1 MPRPLLLSTTML
13 AGALALGCGDQPAPA
28 EPASTPQPSLRTK
41 QDFEGQRAEVI
52 RFPFEFFAAGPDP
65 ATGLTLTIGL
75 ASPLADVPDCGG
87 AGPVIADGKRV
98 IQLVLTSAD
107 FVHQFIRARQATIVL
122 YESTSPDLC
131 DWVTAPVFAR
141 GRANVTFN
149 VTTRNP
155 AVIGL
160 KIQGIV
166 ELTSGGRAH
175 VLNTAQ
181 IHVHEDGTVRVHVDR
196 FVIKPIG
203 GA

>member
-1 MPRPLLLSTTML
+1 ML
-13 AGALALGCGDQPAPA
+13 AGAIVLGCGDQPDPA
-28 EPASTPQPSLRTK
+28 EPASAPPPSLRTA
-41 QDFEGQRAEVI
+41 QHPNGPGGQVI
-52 RFPFEFFAAGPDP
+52 RFPFGFFAAGPDP

-75 ASPLADVPDCGG
+75 VSPLADVPDCGG
-87 AGPVIADGKRV
+87 TGRVISDGRRV
-98 IQLVLTSAD
+98 IQLVFTPAD
-107 FVHQFIRARQATIVL
+107 FVHQFIRARQSTIVL

-131 DWVTAPVFAR
+131 DWTTAPVFAR

-149 VTTRNP
+149 VHARTPAGVP
-155 AVIGL
+155 AVVGL

-181 IHVHEDGTVRVHVDR
+181 VHVDKDGTVRVHVDR

-203 GA
+203 G